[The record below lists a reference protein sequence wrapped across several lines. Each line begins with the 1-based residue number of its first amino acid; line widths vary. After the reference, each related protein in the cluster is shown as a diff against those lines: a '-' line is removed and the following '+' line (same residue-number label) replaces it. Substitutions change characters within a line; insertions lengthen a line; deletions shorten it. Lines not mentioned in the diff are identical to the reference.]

1 MASTTVV
8 VRHRTDG
15 PEATR
20 LLDALDAA
28 LEMPG
33 DRLSSG
39 RRYTVSSRTRT
50 ERAEA
55 VEVLK
60 AELDRISDA
69 WHAHVEIK
77 GITQP

>member
-1 MASTTVV
+1 MASITVV

-28 LEMPG
+28 LDSPG
-33 DRLSSG
+33 DPLSSG
-39 RRYTVSSRTRT
+39 RRYTLSSRTQKD
-50 ERAEA
+50 RAAA
-55 VEVLK
+55 VATLK

-69 WHAHVEIK
+69 WRAHVEIR
-77 GITQP
+77 GIA

>member
-1 MASTTVV
+1 MSTTTVV
-8 VRHRTDG
+8 VRHVTDS

-39 RRYTVSSRTRT
+39 RRYTVSSRSQTD
-50 ERAEA
+50 RASA
-55 VEVLK
+55 VAILK
-60 AELDRISDA
+60 AELDQIDDSWPA
-69 WHAHVEIK
+69 LVEIR
-77 GITQP
+77 GLS

>member
-15 PEATR
+15 PEAQR

-28 LEMPG
+28 LEMPS

-39 RRYTVSSRTRT
+39 RRYTVITRTRT
-50 ERAEA
+50 DRETA
-55 VEVLK
+55 VATLK

-69 WHAHVEIK
+69 WHTHVEIH
-77 GITQP
+77 GIAS